1 MSGAE
6 VVQLNNGGT
15 TCLAYI
21 VTKQGCRSFV
31 KKLRTELVNK
41 DRYKELFIKEYE
53 LGCKL
58 NSPYIVSY
66 KRLSEDEHGVCI
78 WQEYIDGKT
87 LNDFLKSSRGYFLK
101 KGNIERFTLQLMEG
115 LKCMHSHQMLHLDL
129 KPENIMIT
137 RVNNGVKIIDLGFS
151 YSDSYIS
158 SSGFSPSYA
167 SPEQLKKENNYTA
180 ASDIYAVGK
189 IVNYIVAATGLKLS
203 RKMAAIVERCC
214 HKDPKKRFSS
224 ADEII
229 SILTP
234 RLRIINFYNV
244 LKGLGIVLAFGVI
257 LSIVAV
263 HMHWTDYLYKQW
275 KEMRFSHYDFEY
287 DNYYFNILSD
297 EEKTVEVTFKSKS
310 GTDEYDD
317 VVIPQNAI
325 YRNETYTVVA
335 IGDSAFKNCYR
346 VMAVT
351 LPPTIKRIGE
361 KAFYEC
367 DSLVTITVPDSV
379 THIGE
384 DAFGRIDK
392 LKVACLPR
400 GLKAL
405 PKGIFACDQKLERL
419 TLPDSLETIGMDA
432 FGLCEALK
440 DVTLPPTVHT
450 LDRGVFWTCKSI
462 EKLVIPA
469 NVNKIGE
476 LVFWHCEK
484 LKDIYFLNPEPV
496 RIAVIFKHI
505 PDLTIHVPAESVDKY
520 RKANYWKEFKIVPI
534 TEE

>member
-1 MSGAE
+1 MGDAE
-6 VVQLNNGGT
+6 VVQLDNNGT
-15 TCLAYI
+15 TCLAYL
-21 VTKQGCRSFV
+21 VTKDGCRSFV
-31 KKLRTELVNK
+31 KQLRPELQDK
-41 DRYKELFIKEYE
+41 ERYKELFIKEYE
-53 LGCKL
+53 LGSKFD
-58 NSPYIVSY
+58 SPYIVNY
-66 KRLSEDEHGVCI
+66 KSLIEDEHGLCI
-78 WQEYIDGKT
+78 WQEYIDGVT
-87 LNDFLKSSRGYFLK
+87 LNDFLKSSKTHFLK
-101 KGNIERFTLQLMEG
+101 HGSIERFTLQLLEG
-115 LKCMHSHQMLHLDL
+115 LRCMHSHQVLHLDL
-129 KPENIMIT
+129 KPENIMMT

-158 SSGFSPSYA
+158 TSGFSPSYA
-167 SPEQLKKENNYTA
+167 SPEQLEKKNNYTA
-180 ASDIYAVGK
+180 ASDIYAVGR
-189 IVNYIVAATGLKLS
+189 IVKYIVAETGIRLS
-203 RKMAAIVERCC
+203 RKMAAIVEKCSQ
-214 HKDPKKRFSS
+214 KDPKKRFSS
-224 ADEII
+224 TDEII

-234 RLRIINFYNV
+234 RLRIINLYNV
-244 LKGLGIVLAFGVI
+244 LKWLGIVFAFGII

-263 HMHWTDYLYKQW
+263 HMHWTDYLYEQW
-275 KEMRFSHYDFEY
+275 RELRFSHYDFKY
-287 DNYYFNILSD
+287 DNYYFKILSD
-297 EEKTVEVTFKSKS
+297 EEKTVEVTFKSKN

-317 VVIPQNAI
+317 VVIPQNVT
-325 YRNETYTVVA
+325 YRNETYTVTA

-351 LPPTIKRIGE
+351 LPPTIKRIGD

-405 PKGIFACDQKLERL
+405 PKGLFACDQKLERL

-440 DVTLPPTVHT
+440 EVNLPPTVHT

-476 LVFWHCEK
+476 LVFWYCEN

-505 PDLTIHVPAESVDKY
+505 PNLTIHVPAESVDKY
-520 RKANYWKEFKIVPI
+520 RKSNYWKEFKIVPI